1 MFWGAVGYG
10 MPMHGPFLTGH
21 VDHVLDDKGRL
32 TLPAGFREPFIG
44 ESYFVPSCMVAP
56 TCACTTW
63 SHGGRTTRSIS
74 SRSTS
79 FLNPADDA
87 QIGDLY
93 ESMYRVVPDKQGR
106 VVVPQEI
113 VETLGLEGRV
123 RITGHRD
130 HLRLWHP
137 PAHDRYRA
145 ARAAQLAAAGEG
157 PGGVE
162 DAS

>member
-1 MFWGAVGYG
+1 MA
-10 MPMHGPFLTGH
+10 MHGPFLTGQ

-44 ESYFVPSCMVAP
+44 ESYFVPS
-56 TCACTTW
+56 
-63 SHGGRTTRSIS
+63 SHGGPYVRLYDLESWRTYDAKHIEPLDP
-74 SRSTS
+74 
-79 FLNPADDA
+79 FLNRQDDD

-93 ESMYRVVPDKQGR
+93 ERMYRVVPDKQGR

-113 VETLGLEGRV
+113 VESLGLEGKV

-137 PAHDRYRA
+137 PAHARYRA
-145 ARAAQLAAAGEG
+145 ARAAERAAAAGDG
-157 PGGVE
+157 PSEVE